1 MKAVLAVI
9 SAVER
14 WLCMSGFAVMA
25 IALVA
30 DVGARLFLGHGIV
43 GAPQFGLVG
52 MLVTALFGVGM
63 AADTGE
69 HFRPQVLDRFVPPH
83 LEGALVTVGHL
94 VTALFFSLLVG
105 LSIAVAAESARLED
119 MTALLRWPVWMLQL
133 VFVFAFGFNAIRYF
147 AFAVVPAL
155 RPVPP
160 VGAAATSATDAA
172 VTGGQR

>member
-1 MKAVLAVI
+1 MKTVLAMI

-14 WLCMSGFAVMA
+14 WLCMLGFAVMA
-25 IALVA
+25 IALVS

-69 HFRPQVLDRFVPPH
+69 HFRPQVLDRFVPQR
-83 LEGALVTVGHL
+83 LEGTLVTVGHL

-105 LSIAVAAESARLED
+105 LSVWVAAESARLED
-119 MTALLRWPVWMLQL
+119 LTALLRWPVWMLQL

-147 AFAVVPAL
+147 AFAVIPAL
-155 RPVPP
+155 RPAPP
-160 VGAAATSATDAA
+160 ISATETPVAGTA
-172 VTGGQR
+172 VAGEPR